1 MDIITYL
8 NNNKVIVDENITRK
22 SNKNSIDI
30 SSQLDLIV
38 MIQSRLMN
46 NKITII
52 PRINSTIGKDVE
64 NLPGS
69 GAAGGLGAGFLAF
82 SNCQMNAGAQI
93 VIEESHLAEKMRDA
107 DYVFTGEGGI
117 DFQTKFGKTPY
128 AVAQTAKNFGL
139 PVFAL
144 AGQVG
149 EGIELSRCNTAGA
162 AGGGVQPQR

>member
-22 SNKNSIDI
+22 SDKNSIDI

-64 NLPGS
+64 NFRVQIKKVDKLLNTINLKNNKNEFDFYLLEKGNIALNRAKTS
-69 GAAGGLGAGFLAF
+69 FDVMDNESYFDLIRRSMNNYEMCLG
-82 SNCQMNAGAQI
+82 
-93 VIEESHLAEKMRDA
+93 
-107 DYVFTGEGGI
+107 
-117 DFQTKFGKTPY
+117 
-128 AVAQTAKNFGL
+128 
-139 PVFAL
+139 
-144 AGQVG
+144 
-149 EGIELSRCNTAGA
+149 
-162 AGGGVQPQR
+162 